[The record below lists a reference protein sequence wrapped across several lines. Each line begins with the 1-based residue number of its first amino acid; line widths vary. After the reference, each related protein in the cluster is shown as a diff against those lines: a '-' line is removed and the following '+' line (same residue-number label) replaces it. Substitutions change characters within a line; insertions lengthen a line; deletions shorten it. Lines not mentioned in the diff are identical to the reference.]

1 MAPLP
6 PSALYISVPIE
17 VLLLA
22 FHISVTVFIGRQVVK
37 RNAFFSSA
45 FYIIYLMQSV
55 AEFWLYLQV
64 SSMQLRAVALEL
76 KSTEWRGST
85 NTG

>member
-17 VLLLA
+17 VLLLT
-22 FHISVTVFIGRQVVK
+22 FHVSVAVFIGRQVAK
-37 RNAFFSSA
+37 RNVFFSSA
-45 FYIIYLMQSV
+45 FFIIYLVQSV

-64 SSMQLRAVALEL
+64 IFLANFDTTLKKANVVSGRA
-76 KSTEWRGST
+76 
-85 NTG
+85 